1 MTKPQVRELHL
12 DAVEASAAAI
22 ATRRL
27 TLAVLVFACA
37 FSWLLLTVELI
48 NDHFDRISRGRQIL
62 VYGERPFS
70 DFRDPGYFLT
80 LYTSAVAQAMS
91 GGSLLGEAVI
101 DSAAIAF
108 AAAITFLL
116 AARAAEST
124 GIGLVAA
131 IFTLIVAPRYYDYDK
146 VLFYTAGLA
155 LAWRYADDRRMR
167 TLLVAAMVTVA
178 AGLFRYDNGVFL
190 FAATLTTLVF
200 CHWRTVHELL
210 RRSAAYT
217 AGVALGLAPALITW
231 QQTVGVSEVLRQVR
245 AYAQL
250 EGERTGVFKAPIPQF
265 DAGRS
270 LISSLVSPENHPVL
284 LYYVIVAL
292 LPVAAAAL
300 LWRWYR
306 TDSERSMEH
315 EAPKVAATVVLGAL
329 VAVFILRDPIL
340 ARLGAAAPTAAIL
353 AAWLAARAIPPHGD
367 RNLARLLVIVF
378 GGSAVLVSA
387 LILTGGSPARV
398 LEVLARTTAG
408 AVRVRELTKVPPSLA
423 LLPDAPATE
432 GMVGYV
438 RACTPPGSRVL
449 VGGFVPQL
457 YYFAERGFAGGMPVF
472 FGGHWSSVQ
481 DQERTIEQ
489 LRREFVPLAI
499 VDSAFSSTYDR
510 VGAFLASTFVHAGVS
525 SFGNPRA
532 PAGGYQVLLRRGVG
546 SMPVDSRWNLPCL
559 SGWSSAESSRS

>member
-1 MTKPQVRELHL
+1 VTKPRVRERAL
-12 DAVEASAAAI
+12 AA
-22 ATRRL
+22 TVL
-27 TLAVLVFACA
+27 TAAFA
-37 FSWLLLTVELI
+37 WLLLNVELP

-62 VYGERPFS
+62 VYGERPFV

-80 LYTSAVAQAMS
+80 LYTSAAVQALS
-91 GGSLLGEAVI
+91 GGRLLGEAVF
-101 DSAAIAF
+101 DSAAIAV
-108 AAAITFLL
+108 AVMLTFVL
-116 AARAAEST
+116 AARAADST

-131 IFTLIVAPRYYDYDK
+131 IFMLIVAPRYYDYDK

-155 LAWRYADDRRMR
+155 LAWRYADDRRLR

-190 FAATLTTLVF
+190 FAATLTTLVM
-200 CHWRTVHELL
+200 CHWRAVDELL
-210 RRSAAYT
+210 RRGAAYT
-217 AGVALGLAPALITW
+217 AGVALGLVPALITW

-250 EGERTGVFKAPIPQF
+250 EGERTGIFKAPIPRV

-270 LISSLVSPENHPVL
+270 ILSSLVSPENHAVL
-284 LYYVIVAL
+284 LYYAIVAL
-292 LPVAAAAL
+292 LPAAVTAL

-306 TDSERSMEH
+306 TESERSMPH
-315 EAPKVAATVVLGAL
+315 EAPKMAATVVLGVL
-329 VAVFILRDPIL
+329 VAAFILRDPIV
-340 ARLGAAAPTAAIL
+340 ARLGAAAPMAAIL
-353 AAWLAARAIPPHGD
+353 AAWLAAPAIPPRWA
-367 RNLARLLVIVF
+367 RNHARLLVIVL
-378 GGSAVLVSA
+378 GGSAMLVSA
-387 LILTGGSPARV
+387 LILTGGSPTRV
-398 LEVLARTTAG
+398 REVLTRMAAG
-408 AVRVRELTKVPPSLA
+408 AARVRELTRVPPSLA

-432 GMVGYV
+432 GLVGYV

-457 YYFAERGFAGGMPVF
+457 YFFAERGFAGGMPVF

-499 VDSAFSSTYDR
+499 VDPGFSSTYDR
-510 VGAFLASTFVHAGVS
+510 VGAFLASTFVQAGVS

-532 PAGGYQVLLRRGVG
+532 SAGGYQVLLRRGVG

-559 SGWSSAESSRS
+559 SGWLSAESGRS